1 MKNRFLIML
10 TVALLAAT
18 MCIAG
23 CNFKVGN
30 TTTSSPSPTP
40 TVISPTPTFVPQ
52 NNPGYLNYTNSSLGF
67 KLQYPSSW
75 KVTAGENTTVIFSLP
90 DTAVRV
96 VFASEDLSGS
106 KLSLDEYVQVSLSS
120 FKQGANF
127 TNFVVVNT
135 TDTTLAGH
143 PAKELNFT
151 GTSSGINMQGKLVIS
166 VVDNTG
172 YIVAYAATKGVYP
185 DQVAT
190 ADNMIKSF
198 NIIT

>member
-67 KLQYPSSW
+67 KIQYPSSW
-75 KVTAGENTTVIFSLP
+75 EVTPGKTTATFGLP
-90 DTAVRV
+90 GTAVAFV
-96 VFASEDLSGS
+96 AGSEDLSGS
-106 KLSLDEYVQVSLSS
+106 KLSLDEYVQASISS
-120 FKQGANF
+120 IKRSENF
-127 TNFVVVNT
+127 TNFVVLNT

-143 PAKELNFT
+143 PAKELIFT
-151 GTSSGINMQGKLVIS
+151 TTSDGISMQGKLVIT
-166 VVDNTG
+166 VADNSG
-172 YIVAYAATKGVYP
+172 YFVLYMATIGVYP

-190 ADNMIKSF
+190 ANNMIKSF